1 LKFSL
6 TVNNYVI
13 DVMMTSRVNSAI
25 FSLVMG
31 RWGKFGNKNK
41 VTSNRVSQCTE

>member
-13 DVMMTSRVNSAI
+13 DVIITSRVNSAI
-25 FSLVMG
+25 FGLVMG
-31 RWGKFGNKNK
+31 SEVEFRNKIN
-41 VTSNRVSQCTE
+41 